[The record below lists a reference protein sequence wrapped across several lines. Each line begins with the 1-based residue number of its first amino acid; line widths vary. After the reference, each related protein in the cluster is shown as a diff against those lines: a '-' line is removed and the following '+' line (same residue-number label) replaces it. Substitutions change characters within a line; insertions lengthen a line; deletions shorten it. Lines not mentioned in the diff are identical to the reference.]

1 MWPSKIALILLVTA
15 CTSPSMR
22 AEPITSPR
30 LGDTHLSRRRMGLV
44 GDVAAALPQPSSEAR
59 RLRVATDQ
67 LIREGELDPGR
78 VSEALRALASVLEKL
93 TPDADVDIQRVDLAA
108 DAFDRSDP
116 DSLRR
121 LRFGLDA
128 ARHALAT
135 APAPA
140 HADVPRFLVEVAE
153 LRDESAKLTGD
164 LSLAMQYSQVC
175 AAFRAAVRAAFAADG
190 AEAPTFAETGTTAQR

>member
-1 MWPSKIALILLVTA
+1 
-15 CTSPSMR
+15 MR
-22 AEPITSPR
+22 AEPIASPH
-30 LGDTHLSRRRMGLV
+30 LGDTHVSGGGLALADEV
-44 GDVAAALPQPSSEAR
+44 SPVLPQPSAEAQH
-59 RLRVATDQ
+59 LRVATDQ
-67 LIREGELDPGR
+67 LIREGELDPRR

-93 TPDADVDIQRVDLAA
+93 TPNADVDIERVDLAA
-108 DAFDRSDP
+108 DALDRSDP

-128 ARHALAT
+128 ARHALAS

-153 LRDESAKLTGD
+153 LRDESAKLTAD

-175 AAFRAAVRAAFAADG
+175 AAFRAAVRAVFAADG
-190 AEAPTFAETGTTAQR
+190 AEAPTFAESGATAQR